1 VPRAPE
7 DSMRPRHLFGAVG
20 RPLNFTV
27 RAQLQMF
34 ALRSSFL
41 APSATAFVVVTTV
54 TRSDAAR
61 DCR

>member
-1 VPRAPE
+1 VHPRL
-7 DSMRPRHLFGAVG
+7 SSGASG

>member
-1 VPRAPE
+1 
-7 DSMRPRHLFGAVG
+7 MRPRRVSDVVV